1 MTHCINQVFLSLMID
16 FVLAKSVEVLG
27 EMLHYAAFN
36 LGLHCL
42 PKYSAT
48 CVKLPLS
55 KRQKIAFHDQLLLNA
70 GQKYCRMLQRE
81 HSAILST
88 FIKLS
93 FSIKTFVLSISKRL
107 LKTGFTVH
115 SKESLVYKWLRLKKY
130 INTELSLLEY

>member
-1 MTHCINQVFLSLMID
+1 MTRCINQVFLSLMID
-16 FVLAKSVEVLG
+16 FVLAKSVEVLN

-36 LGLHCL
+36 LGLHYL

-48 CVKLPLS
+48 CVKRPPS
-55 KRQKIAFHDQLLLNA
+55 KRQKIVFHDQSLLIE
-70 GQKYCRMLQRE
+70 GQKYCRMLQGE

-93 FSIKTFVLSISKRL
+93 FSIKTFVLSIFKRL

-115 SKESLVYKWLRLKKY
+115 SKESLVYKGLRQKKY
-130 INTELSLLEY
+130 INTELPLLEY